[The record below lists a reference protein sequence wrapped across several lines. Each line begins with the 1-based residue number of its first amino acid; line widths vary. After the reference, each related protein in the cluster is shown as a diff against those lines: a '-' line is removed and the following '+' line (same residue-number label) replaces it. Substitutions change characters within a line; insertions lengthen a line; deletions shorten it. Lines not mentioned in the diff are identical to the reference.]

1 MKIWK
6 SLVIFIVFIL
16 AAASGYW
23 LYETYFSSKKLSNLE
38 LISDNAVF
46 VFETKQAGNTWNTLI
61 QDPVWEILKAFPAFE
76 KLNGQLSELDS
87 LMDGAG
93 DNLAAFSGKET
104 TISLHPTGS
113 ETFELLITTDLSE
126 ERLPEVLDEIK
137 KRIPTGSK
145 FQTRNYSDISVYEY
159 FDPTNNRQ
167 WSIAAV
173 GSLTVVSA
181 SSFLIEE
188 AIRFYSNGNIGSF
201 YGLAPSFSLGESSM
215 GKLLLSGKGIAT
227 LLKGITANR
236 ESSFIGTLEMI
247 QGAVALELTLKE
259 EEIQFSGPVFYGEA
273 VKFTPSIQANLAAI
287 LGLIPNETRDVTQI
301 NLGNIFETQKL
312 VDRAFTGRSTLSGEI
327 QRKLVDRGV
336 FDSFTGEIYL
346 LELTDLGIG
355 LPNKVLLARTT
366 NAENSLSLFSDF
378 ITDKPESSK
387 DFYQDKEII
396 YISEEEFPAH
406 LFEGKFQGFLKTFIT
421 QHEDILIFTNS
432 QQAMKSTLDAIRKGE
447 TWGLSSNPLE
457 ISEFIL
463 PTAGF
468 GKLISINAL
477 WDYWTKQTNPSWS
490 SFLQKHAAAFRSFI
504 FIDFRIN
511 QIQGEA
517 IATLSL
523 KYDGGSRPE
532 VKTTEAISLQPSNS
546 TTFENPL
553 SYGPKVITNYQD
565 NTEDIVIQDEQHV
578 LHLINAAGEE
588 VYSVQLSGPVISDA
602 FMIDFYK
609 NGKRQLLIAT
619 SEKIYGIDRLGASLP
634 EYPLSIKGAQFTHL
648 NLVDYSNAKDYRY
661 FLATNSGDLY
671 LLDKNGNILEGW
683 DPNSLKS
690 KVVGA
695 PSFYRVPGK
704 GDTMVA
710 FTENGEL
717 YLFNRRGELQTKSGI
732 PIGEGFKQKLHFTND
747 SKSGM
752 NQLVGIS
759 SNGEIVRI
767 NFNGEVIYRNQL
779 VRNDRDNEFL
789 VIPSQDELDYVFI
802 SRQFTQVA
810 VLDASESILFETRS
824 SAEGLIY
831 QYFNFGANRK
841 ILAIT
846 DLIQNFCYLYDFQGN
861 LLTTMPLESSGQI
874 QITHQSSK
882 SQYLIRTINGKKLTE
897 YLLAD

>member
-16 AAASGYW
+16 AAASSYW
-23 LYETYFSSKKLSNLE
+23 IYETYFSGKKLSNLE

-46 VFETKQAGNTWNTLI
+46 VFETKQIGNTWNTLI

-76 KLNGQLSELDS
+76 KLNSQLSELDS

-93 DNLAAFSGKET
+93 DNLTAFSGKET

-126 ERLPEVLDEIK
+126 ERLPDVLEEIK
-137 KRIPTGSK
+137 KRIPTGAK
-145 FQTRNYSDISVYEY
+145 FQTRNYSDIEVYEY

-227 LLKGITANR
+227 LLKGITTNR
-236 ESSFIGTLEMI
+236 ESTFIGTLEMI

-259 EEIQFSGPVFYGEA
+259 EEVQFSGPVFYGEA
-273 VKFTPSIQANLAAI
+273 ITFTPSIQANLAAI
-287 LGLIPNETRDVTQI
+287 LGLIPNETQDVTQI

-312 VDRAFTGRSTLSGEI
+312 VNRAFTGRSTLSGEI
-327 QRKLVDRGV
+327 QRKLVDRGI
-336 FDSFTGEIYL
+336 FDSFTGELYL
-346 LELTDLGIG
+346 LGLTDLGIG

-366 NAENSLSLFSDF
+366 TAENSLSIISDF
-378 ITDKPESSK
+378 IVDKPESTK
-387 DFYQDKEII
+387 DYYQDKVII

-432 QQAMKSTLDAIRKGE
+432 QQAMKITLDAIRKGE
-447 TWGLSSNPLE
+447 TWGLSSNPPVASE
-457 ISEFIL
+457 IIL

-468 GKLISINAL
+468 GKLISVNGL

-490 SFLQKHAAAFRSFI
+490 SFLQKHAAAFRSFS

-546 TTFENPL
+546 TTFENTL
-553 SYGPKVITNYQD
+553 TYGPKVITNYQD
-565 NTEDIVIQDEQHV
+565 NTDDIVVQDEQHV

-602 FMIDFYK
+602 FMIDYYK
-609 NGKRQLLIAT
+609 NGKLQLLIAT
-619 SEKIYGIDRLGASLP
+619 SEKIYGIDRLGVSLP
-634 EYPLSIKGAQFTHL
+634 AYPISINGAQFTHL

-661 FLATNSGDLY
+661 FLATTSGDLY
-671 LLDKNGNILEGW
+671 LLDKSGNILEGW

-704 GDTMVA
+704 GDMMVA

-732 PIGEGFKQKLHFTND
+732 PIGAGFKQKLHFTND

-752 NQLVGIS
+752 NQLVGVS
-759 SNGEIVRI
+759 TNGEIVRI
-767 NFNGEVIYRNQL
+767 NFKGEVIYRNQL
-779 VRNDRDNEFL
+779 VKNDRDNEFL
-789 VIPSQDELDYVFI
+789 IIPSQDESDYVLI

-810 VLDASESILFETRS
+810 VLDDSESVLFETRA

-831 QYFNFGANRK
+831 QYFNFGSNRK
-841 ILAIT
+841 ILVIT

-861 LLTTMPLESSGQI
+861 LLTTMPLESSGPI

-882 SQYLIRTINGKKLTE
+882 GQYLIRTINGKKLTE